1 MIVNHKLNLFLLFTL
16 LFGFSGYGQDSL
28 QIVEWLN
35 NIPLDQQEHDF
46 GNDSIFI
53 QQIEVSPNHLKI
65 DSVSFDNSRVD
76 DVLKGCK
83 MEHLL
88 EMEQNEIIVIKN
100 KNETQYYRCF
110 ELDSVDFL
118 KCALISIYTEWGD
131 EDSIYSIIKNELNS
145 GKDWN
150 ALKYHFSDCFPSGR
164 RKPIRGITGWV
175 HADRFLEPLKKA
187 MLDLKI
193 GEITLIKFPEYE
205 LTCVVLKIDNIKKF
219 AVRKVKL
226 VSVPRN

>member
-16 LFGFSGYGQDSL
+16 LIGISGYGQDSL

-35 NIPLDQQEHDF
+35 SVPLDQQEHDF
-46 GNDSIFI
+46 GNDSII
-53 QQIEVSPNHLKI
+53 IRQIVLSPHELKI

-76 DVLKGCK
+76 DVLKGYK

-88 EMEQNEIIVIKN
+88 EMNKNEIVVIKN

-110 ELDSVDFL
+110 GIDSVDFL
-118 KCALISIYTEWGD
+118 KCALITIHLEWGD
-131 EDSIYSIIKNELNS
+131 EDSIYHIIKNELNS

-150 ALKYHFSDCFPSGR
+150 ALKYHFSDCYPSGR
-164 RKPIRGITGWV
+164 RKPIRGSKGWV
-175 HADRFLEPLKKA
+175 QQDRYLEPLKKA

-193 GEITLIKFPEYE
+193 GEISLIKFPEYE
-205 LTCVVLKIDNIKKF
+205 LACVVLKIDNIKKF

-226 VSVPRN
+226 VSVYH